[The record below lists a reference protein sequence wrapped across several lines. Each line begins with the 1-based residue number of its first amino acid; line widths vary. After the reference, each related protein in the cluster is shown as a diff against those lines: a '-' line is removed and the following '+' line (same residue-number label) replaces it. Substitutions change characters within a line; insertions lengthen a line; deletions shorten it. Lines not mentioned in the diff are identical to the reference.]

1 MIARSSGEWQRCLL
15 GFLVCTLVLTPCAYG
30 TDAPQRLEPFLSR
43 NTRLMV
49 FSPHPDDESLAAGGL
64 MQRVLSLGGSVKIV
78 FMTSGDGFP
87 EGVEKE
93 IRIARPTAQDYRN
106 YGKLRKKEARQALR
120 ILGMKKQDVVFLNF
134 PDGGLRN
141 LLQKH
146 WIDRRPY
153 FRSPFTLDD
162 RPQLDNTLL
171 PNIEFNGEDVK
182 REIEK
187 LLLDFNPSL
196 IAVADSRDRHPDHC
210 STYFFINK
218 SLKAYRK
225 NYPTLDSTILTYLV
239 HFRQWPVGSGAGTG
253 ARLNPPEGFPQE
265 GTEWISLALSD
276 EELAN
281 KRKCLMEYQ
290 TQMLVMGRYLMS
302 FARANELFLIDQEKS
317 NEEPAKMRCL
327 NLNK

>member
-1 MIARSSGEWQRCLL
+1 MRSQWSSPWRRYLQV
-15 GFLVCTLVLTPCAYG
+15 FLVCALLPIPYTYG
-30 TDAPQRLEPFLSR
+30 ADAPQRLEPFLSK

-49 FSPHPDDESLAAGGL
+49 FSPHPDDESLAAAGL
-64 MQRVLSLGGSVKIV
+64 IQRVLRLGGAVKVV

-93 IRIARPTAQDYRN
+93 TRIARPTAQDYRN

-120 ILGMKKQDVVFLNF
+120 TLGMKKEDVVFLNF

-153 FRSPFTLDD
+153 FRSPFTLED
-162 RPQLDNTLL
+162 RPQLEDTLL

-182 REIEK
+182 REVEK
-187 LLLDFNPSL
+187 LLLDFYPSL
-196 IAVADSRDRHPDHC
+196 IAVADARDQHPDHC
-210 STYFFINK
+210 STYFFVSK
-218 SLKAYRK
+218 ALKTYRK
-225 NYPTLDSTILTYLV
+225 NYPTFDPKILNFLV
-239 HFRQWPVGSGAGTG
+239 HFRQWPLGSGAGKG
-253 ARLNPPEGFPQE
+253 ARLNPPGGFPQE
-265 GTEWISLALSD
+265 ASEWISLALSD

-281 KRKCLMEYQ
+281 KRRCLMEYN

-302 FARANELFLIDQEKS
+302 FARANELFLIDQKTRM
-317 NEEPAKMRCL
+317 KGRRRC
-327 NLNK
+327 NA

>member
-1 MIARSSGEWQRCLL
+1 MRNQSSSPWRGYLL
-15 GFLVCTLVLTPCAYG
+15 GFFVCALLPTPIAQG
-30 TDAPQRLEPFLSR
+30 AEAPQRLEPFLSK

-49 FSPHPDDESLAAGGL
+49 FSPHPDDETLAAGGL
-64 MQRVLSLGGSVKIV
+64 MQRVLSLGGSVKVV

-93 IRIARPTAQDYRN
+93 MRIAHPAAQDYRN

-120 ILGMKKQDVVFLNF
+120 LLGMKKQDAVFLNF

-141 LLQKH
+141 LLQKY

-153 FRSPFTLDD
+153 FRSPFTLED
-162 RPQLDNTLL
+162 RPQLDDTLL
-171 PNIEFNGEDVK
+171 PNIEFSGEDVK

-187 LLLDFNPSL
+187 LLLDFHPSL
-196 IAVADSRDRHPDHC
+196 IAVADPRDQHPDHC
-210 STYFFINK
+210 STYFFVSK
-218 SLKAYRK
+218 SLKAYKK
-225 NYPTLDSTILTYLV
+225 NYPTVDARILTFLV
-239 HFRQWPVGSGAGTG
+239 HFRQWPLGSGAGTG
-253 ARLNPPEGFPQE
+253 ARLNPPRGFSQE
-265 GTEWISLALSD
+265 GSNWASLALSD

-302 FARANELFLIDQEKS
+302 FARANELFLVDDDNAK
-317 NEEPAKMRCL
+317 EPAKRQCL
-327 NLNK
+327 GLN

>member
-1 MIARSSGEWQRCLL
+1 
-15 GFLVCTLVLTPCAYG
+15 
-30 TDAPQRLEPFLSR
+30 
-43 NTRLMV
+43 MV
-49 FSPHPDDESLAAGGL
+49 FSPHPDDESLAAAGL
-64 MQRVLSLGGSVKIV
+64 IQRVLRLGGAVKVV
-78 FMTSGDGFP
+78 FMTTGDGFP

-93 IRIARPTAQDYRN
+93 TRIARPTAQDYRN

-120 ILGMKKQDVVFLNF
+120 TLGMKKEDVVFLNF

-153 FRSPFTLDD
+153 FRSPFTLED
-162 RPQLDNTLL
+162 RPQLDDTLL

-182 REIEK
+182 REVEK
-187 LLLDFNPSL
+187 LLLDFHPSL
-196 IAVADSRDRHPDHC
+196 IAVADPRDRHPDHC
-210 STYFFINK
+210 STYFFVSK

-225 NYPTLDSTILTYLV
+225 NYPTLDSKILTFLV

-253 ARLNPPEGFPQE
+253 AHLNPPEGFPQE
-265 GTEWISLALSD
+265 ADWISLALSD

-281 KRKCLMEYQ
+281 KRKCLMEYH

-302 FARANELFLIDQEKS
+302 FARANELFLIDQENA
-317 NEEPAKMRCL
+317 NEGPAKTQCL
-327 NLNK
+327 GLK

>member
-1 MIARSSGEWQRCLL
+1 MRSQWSSPWRRYLL
-15 GFLVCTLVLTPCAYG
+15 PFLVGAFLP
-30 TDAPQRLEPFLSR
+30 APYAHRAGALQGLEPFLSK

-49 FSPHPDDESLAAGGL
+49 FSPHPDDESLAAAGL
-64 MQRVLSLGGSVKIV
+64 IQRVLTLGGAVKVV
-78 FMTSGDGFP
+78 FMTTGDGFP

-93 IRIARPTAQDYRN
+93 TRIARPTAQDYRN
-106 YGKLRKKEARQALR
+106 YGKLRKKEALQALR
-120 ILGMKKQDVVFLNF
+120 TLGMKKQDVVFLNF

-153 FRSPFTLDD
+153 FRSPFTLED
-162 RPQLDNTLL
+162 RPQLDDTLL

-182 REIEK
+182 REVEK
-187 LLLDFNPSL
+187 LLLDFHPSL
-196 IAVADSRDRHPDHC
+196 IAVADPRDGHPDHC
-210 STYFFINK
+210 STYFFVSK

-225 NYPTLDSTILTYLV
+225 NYPTLDPKIITFLV
-239 HFRQWPVGSGAGTG
+239 HFRQWPLGSGAGTG

-265 GTEWISLALSD
+265 ADWISLALSD

-281 KRKCLMEYQ
+281 KRKCLMEYH

-302 FARANELFLIDQEKS
+302 FARANELFLIDQENA
-317 NEEPAKMRCL
+317 NEGPAKTQCFGS
-327 NLNK
+327 K